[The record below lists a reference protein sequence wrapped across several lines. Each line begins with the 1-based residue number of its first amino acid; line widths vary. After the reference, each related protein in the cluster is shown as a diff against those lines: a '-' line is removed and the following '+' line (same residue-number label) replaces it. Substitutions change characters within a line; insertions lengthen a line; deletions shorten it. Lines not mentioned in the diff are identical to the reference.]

1 MSATNSERLG
11 PFARMS
17 LFLRQ
22 VTSELKK
29 VVWPTKDQ
37 LVTYTSVV
45 IVFVIIMGFIIA
57 VFDFAFVKLV
67 LVIFGQWLGK
77 ETIVSESPFLEAVA
91 PKAEDAASSVVM
103 EMPISNEEAIEAIDT
118 TYDGAVD
125 VDLDGEVS
133 TTSADENFD
142 LTEVVEAE
150 LAPETADEVVEV
162 QETPAEPEEA
172 KIAEDEDPLVAFR
185 ARLDSQIGDWFV
197 IHSYAGFENRVKQ
210 NLETRAVSLNME
222 DYIYEINV
230 PSEEVTEIKNG
241 VRKQVKRNKFPGYV
255 LVRMDLTDESWG
267 VVRHTPGVTGFVGQ
281 GHNPAPLSMDEAFEM
296 LRPSQQKAIASVA
309 TAAAAS
315 AGQKSGTGA
324 KIDID
329 LNIGDS
335 VTVVDGPFATLH
347 ATISEINLDGQKVVG
362 LVEIFGRET
371 PVELGFN
378 QIHKN

>member
-1 MSATNSERLG
+1 M
-11 PFARMS
+11 
-17 LFLRQ
+17 
-22 VTSELKK
+22 
-29 VVWPTKDQ
+29 
-37 LVTYTSVV
+37 
-45 IVFVIIMGFIIA
+45 
-57 VFDFAFVKLV
+57 
-67 LVIFGQWLGK
+67 
-77 ETIVSESPFLEAVA
+77 SESPFLEAVA
-91 PKAEDAASSVVM
+91 PKADDAESTVAVD
-103 EMPISNEEAIEAIDT
+103 MPVSNEGAIEATDVA
-118 TYDGAVD
+118 YDGAVD
-125 VDLDGEVS
+125 VDIDGEIS
-133 TTSADENFD
+133 TASAEENFD

-150 LAPETADEVVEV
+150 LATEVV
-162 QETPAEPEEA
+162 AEPEEA
-172 KIAEDEDPLVAFR
+172 VVAEAATEVPAATEEPSEDEDPVAAFR
-185 ARLDSQIGDWFV
+185 ARLESQIGEWFV

-210 NLETRAVSLNME
+210 NLETRSVSLNME
-222 DYIYEINV
+222 DYIYEVNV

-281 GHNPAPLSMDEAFEM
+281 GHNPAPLSMDEAFDM
-296 LRPSQQKAIASVA
+296 LRPTQQKAIASVA

-315 AGQKSGTGA
+315 ASEKGTGASGA

-347 ATISEINLDGQKVVG
+347 ATISEINLDAQKVVG

>member
-1 MSATNSERLG
+1 M
-11 PFARMS
+11 
-17 LFLRQ
+17 
-22 VTSELKK
+22 
-29 VVWPTKDQ
+29 
-37 LVTYTSVV
+37 
-45 IVFVIIMGFIIA
+45 
-57 VFDFAFVKLV
+57 
-67 LVIFGQWLGK
+67 
-77 ETIVSESPFLEAVA
+77 SESPFLEAVA
-91 PKAEDAASSVVM
+91 TPSDDAASSVAVD
-103 EMPISNEEAIEAIDT
+103 MPTSNEEAIEATDVA
-118 TYDGAVD
+118 YDGATD

-142 LTEVVEAE
+142 LSAAVEAE
-150 LAPETADEVVEV
+150 LATEEVAV
-162 QETPAEPEEA
+162 EEA
-172 KIAEDEDPLVAFR
+172 PVVAAASEEASADEDEDPVVAFR
-185 ARLDSQIGDWFV
+185 ARLESQIGEWYV

-210 NLETRAVSLNME
+210 NLETRSVSLNME
-222 DYIYEINV
+222 DYIYEVNV

-281 GHNPAPLSMDEAFEM
+281 GHNPAPLSMDEAFDM
-296 LRPSQQKAIASVA
+296 LRPTQQKAIASVA

-315 AGQKSGTGA
+315 AGEKGGSASGA

-347 ATISEINLDGQKVVG
+347 ATISEINLDAQKVVG

>member
-1 MSATNSERLG
+1 L
-11 PFARMS
+11 
-17 LFLRQ
+17 
-22 VTSELKK
+22 
-29 VVWPTKDQ
+29 
-37 LVTYTSVV
+37 
-45 IVFVIIMGFIIA
+45 
-57 VFDFAFVKLV
+57 
-67 LVIFGQWLGK
+67 LGK

-91 PKAEDAASSVVM
+91 TQADDAASSVVVDV
-103 EMPISNEEAIEAIDT
+103 PSSNEEAIEATDVA
-118 TYDGAVD
+118 YDGATD

-133 TTSADENFD
+133 MTSADENFD
-142 LTEVVEAE
+142 LTAAVEAE
-150 LAPETADEVVEV
+150 LGTEDVVVEEAPV
-162 QETPAEPEEA
+162 EAAASEEESA
-172 KIAEDEDPLVAFR
+172 DEDEDPVVAFR
-185 ARLDSQIGDWFV
+185 ARLESQIGEWYV

-210 NLETRAVSLNME
+210 NLETRSVSLNME
-222 DYIYEINV
+222 DYIYEVNV

-281 GHNPAPLSMDEAFEM
+281 GHNPAPLSMDEAFDM

-315 AGQKSGTGA
+315 ASEKGGSASGS

-347 ATISEINLDGQKVVG
+347 ATISEINLDAQKVVG

>member
-1 MSATNSERLG
+1 
-11 PFARMS
+11 
-17 LFLRQ
+17 
-22 VTSELKK
+22 
-29 VVWPTKDQ
+29 
-37 LVTYTSVV
+37 
-45 IVFVIIMGFIIA
+45 
-57 VFDFAFVKLV
+57 
-67 LVIFGQWLGK
+67 
-77 ETIVSESPFLEAVA
+77 VSESPFLEAVA
-91 PKAEDAASSVVM
+91 PQADDVSSSVAVD
-103 EMPISNEEAIEAIDT
+103 MPISNEEAIEATDVA
-118 TYDGAVD
+118 YDGATD

-133 TTSADENFD
+133 TTSAEDNFD
-142 LTEVVEAE
+142 LSAAIEAE
-150 LAPETADEVVEV
+150 LATEESATEEVVAEV
-162 QETPAEPEEA
+162 VVEEETTTEAVVVSEEA
-172 KIAEDEDPLVAFR
+172 PVDEDPLVAFR
-185 ARLDSQIGDWFV
+185 ARLESQIGDWFV

-222 DYIYEINV
+222 DYIYEVNV
-230 PSEEVTEIKNG
+230 PTEDVTEIKNG

-281 GHNPAPLSMDEAFEM
+281 GHNPAPLSMDEAFDM
-296 LRPSQQKAIASVA
+296 LRPTQQKAIASVA

-315 AGQKSGTGA
+315 ASEKGGNSSGA

-347 ATISEINLDGQKVVG
+347 ATISEINLDAQKVVG

>member
-1 MSATNSERLG
+1 
-11 PFARMS
+11 
-17 LFLRQ
+17 
-22 VTSELKK
+22 
-29 VVWPTKDQ
+29 
-37 LVTYTSVV
+37 
-45 IVFVIIMGFIIA
+45 
-57 VFDFAFVKLV
+57 
-67 LVIFGQWLGK
+67 
-77 ETIVSESPFLEAVA
+77 VSESPFLEAVA
-91 PKAEDAASSVVM
+91 PQTDDALSSVAVD
-103 EMPISNEEAIEAIDT
+103 MPTSNEEAIEATDVA
-118 TYDGAVD
+118 YDGATD

-142 LTEVVEAE
+142 LSAVVEAE
-150 LAPETADEVVEV
+150 LATEEVAV
-162 QETPAEPEEA
+162 EEA
-172 KIAEDEDPLVAFR
+172 PVEAAASEAAPDAEDEDPLVAFR
-185 ARLDSQIGDWFV
+185 ARLDSQIGEWFV

-222 DYIYEINV
+222 DYIYEVNV

-281 GHNPAPLSMDEAFEM
+281 GHNPAPLSMDEAFDM

-315 AGQKSGTGA
+315 AGEKGGSASGA

-347 ATISEINLDGQKVVG
+347 ATISEINLDAQKVVG

>member
-1 MSATNSERLG
+1 M
-11 PFARMS
+11 
-17 LFLRQ
+17 
-22 VTSELKK
+22 
-29 VVWPTKDQ
+29 
-37 LVTYTSVV
+37 
-45 IVFVIIMGFIIA
+45 
-57 VFDFAFVKLV
+57 
-67 LVIFGQWLGK
+67 
-77 ETIVSESPFLEAVA
+77 SESPFLEAVA
-91 PKAEDAASSVVM
+91 PVADDASSSVAVD
-103 EMPISNEEAIEAIDT
+103 MPTSNEVAIEATDVA
-118 TYDGAVD
+118 YDGATD

-133 TTSADENFD
+133 MTSTEENFD
-142 LTEVVEAE
+142 LSAVVEAE
-150 LAPETADEVVEV
+150 LATEEVAEVLAEVEETATDV
-162 QETPAEPEEA
+162 AAPEA
-172 KIAEDEDPLVAFR
+172 APTDEDPLVSFR
-185 ARLDSQIGDWFV
+185 ARLESQIGDWFV

-222 DYIYEINV
+222 DYIYEVNV
-230 PSEEVTEIKNG
+230 PTEEVTEIKNG

-281 GHNPAPLSMDEAFEM
+281 GHNPAPLSMDEAFDM
-296 LRPSQQKAIASVA
+296 LRPTQQKAIASVA

-315 AGQKSGTGA
+315 AGEKGTGAAGA

-347 ATISEINLDGQKVVG
+347 ATISEINLDAQKVVG

>member
-1 MSATNSERLG
+1 M
-11 PFARMS
+11 
-17 LFLRQ
+17 
-22 VTSELKK
+22 
-29 VVWPTKDQ
+29 
-37 LVTYTSVV
+37 
-45 IVFVIIMGFIIA
+45 
-57 VFDFAFVKLV
+57 
-67 LVIFGQWLGK
+67 
-77 ETIVSESPFLEAVA
+77 SESPFLEAVA
-91 PKAEDAASSVVM
+91 PQADDALSSVAV
-103 EMPISNEEAIEAIDT
+103 EMPTSNEDAIEATDVA
-118 TYDGAVD
+118 YDGPTD

-133 TTSADENFD
+133 TTSAEDNFD
-142 LTEVVEAE
+142 LSAAVEAE
-150 LAPETADEVVEV
+150 LETEEPVEV
-162 QETPAEPEEA
+162 AAVAEAPEEA
-172 KIAEDEDPLVAFR
+172 EAPAEDEDPVVAFR
-185 ARLDSQIGDWFV
+185 ARLESQIGDWFV

-210 NLETRAVSLNME
+210 NLETRSVSLNME
-222 DYIYEINV
+222 DYIYEVNV
-230 PSEEVTEIKNG
+230 PTEEVTEIKNG

-281 GHNPAPLSMDEAFEM
+281 GHNPAPLSMDEAFDM
-296 LRPSQQKAIASVA
+296 LRPTQQKAIASVA

-315 AGQKSGTGA
+315 AGEKGTGASGA

-347 ATISEINLDGQKVVG
+347 ATISEINLDAQKVVG

>member
-1 MSATNSERLG
+1 
-11 PFARMS
+11 
-17 LFLRQ
+17 
-22 VTSELKK
+22 
-29 VVWPTKDQ
+29 
-37 LVTYTSVV
+37 
-45 IVFVIIMGFIIA
+45 
-57 VFDFAFVKLV
+57 
-67 LVIFGQWLGK
+67 
-77 ETIVSESPFLEAVA
+77 VSESPFLEAVA
-91 PKAEDAASSVVM
+91 TQADDAVSSVAVD
-103 EMPISNEEAIEAIDT
+103 MPTSNEEAIEATDVA
-118 TYDGAVD
+118 YDGATD

-142 LTEVVEAE
+142 LSAAVEAE
-150 LAPETADEVVEV
+150 LATEEVEV
-162 QETPAEPEEA
+162 EEVPVEVATAEEA
-172 KIAEDEDPLVAFR
+172 PAEDEDPLVAFR
-185 ARLDSQIGDWFV
+185 ARLDSQIGEWFV

-210 NLETRAVSLNME
+210 NLETRSVSLNME
-222 DYIYEINV
+222 DYIYEVNV

-281 GHNPAPLSMDEAFEM
+281 GHNPAPLSMDEAFDM

-315 AGQKSGTGA
+315 ASEKGGSASGA

-347 ATISEINLDGQKVVG
+347 ATISEINLDAQKVVG

>member
-1 MSATNSERLG
+1 M
-11 PFARMS
+11 
-17 LFLRQ
+17 
-22 VTSELKK
+22 
-29 VVWPTKDQ
+29 
-37 LVTYTSVV
+37 
-45 IVFVIIMGFIIA
+45 
-57 VFDFAFVKLV
+57 
-67 LVIFGQWLGK
+67 
-77 ETIVSESPFLEAVA
+77 SESPFLEAVA
-91 PKAEDAASSVVM
+91 PQSDDALSSVAVD
-103 EMPISNEEAIEAIDT
+103 MPTSNQEAIEATDVA
-118 TYDGAVD
+118 YDGATD

-142 LTEVVEAE
+142 LSAVVEAE
-150 LAPETADEVVEV
+150 LAT
-162 QETPAEPEEA
+162 EEA
-172 KIAEDEDPLVAFR
+172 PVEEAPVEAAASEAAPDAEDEDPLVAFR
-185 ARLDSQIGDWFV
+185 ARLDSQIGEWFV

-222 DYIYEINV
+222 DYIYEVNV

-281 GHNPAPLSMDEAFEM
+281 GHNPAPLSMDEAFDM

-315 AGQKSGTGA
+315 ASEKGTSASGA

-347 ATISEINLDGQKVVG
+347 ATISEINLDAQKVVG

>member
-1 MSATNSERLG
+1 M
-11 PFARMS
+11 
-17 LFLRQ
+17 
-22 VTSELKK
+22 
-29 VVWPTKDQ
+29 
-37 LVTYTSVV
+37 
-45 IVFVIIMGFIIA
+45 
-57 VFDFAFVKLV
+57 
-67 LVIFGQWLGK
+67 
-77 ETIVSESPFLEAVA
+77 SESPFLEAVA
-91 PKAEDAASSVVM
+91 PKAEDATSSVVI
-103 EMPISNEEAIEAIDT
+103 EMPFSNEEAIEAIDT
-118 TYDGAVD
+118 AFDGAAD

-133 TTSADENFD
+133 NTSSDANFEFS
-142 LTEVVEAE
+142 EVVEAE
-150 LAPETADEVVEV
+150 LAPETAQVE
-162 QETPAEPEEA
+162 QTPTVSEEA
-172 KIAEDEDPLVAFR
+172 QVTEEEDPLVAFR

-230 PSEEVTEIKNG
+230 PSEDVTEIKNG

-309 TAAAAS
+309 TAAAS
-315 AGQKSGTGA
+315 AGQKNGSGA

>member
-1 MSATNSERLG
+1 M
-11 PFARMS
+11 
-17 LFLRQ
+17 
-22 VTSELKK
+22 
-29 VVWPTKDQ
+29 
-37 LVTYTSVV
+37 
-45 IVFVIIMGFIIA
+45 
-57 VFDFAFVKLV
+57 
-67 LVIFGQWLGK
+67 
-77 ETIVSESPFLEAVA
+77 SESPFLEAVA
-91 PKAEDAASSVVM
+91 PKAEDAASSAVM

-162 QETPAEPEEA
+162 QETPEEPEEE

>member
-1 MSATNSERLG
+1 
-11 PFARMS
+11 
-17 LFLRQ
+17 
-22 VTSELKK
+22 
-29 VVWPTKDQ
+29 
-37 LVTYTSVV
+37 
-45 IVFVIIMGFIIA
+45 
-57 VFDFAFVKLV
+57 
-67 LVIFGQWLGK
+67 
-77 ETIVSESPFLEAVA
+77 VSESPFLEAVA
-91 PKAEDAASSVVM
+91 PQADEVSSSVAVD
-103 EMPISNEEAIEAIDT
+103 MPISNEAAIEATDVA
-118 TYDGAVD
+118 YDGATD

-133 TTSADENFD
+133 TTSTEDNFD
-142 LTEVVEAE
+142 LSAAVEAE
-150 LAPETADEVVEV
+150 LATEELATEEVVAEV
-162 QETPAEPEEA
+162 VITESVTEESTSDAVVTSDEAPA
-172 KIAEDEDPLVAFR
+172 DEDPLVAFR
-185 ARLDSQIGDWFV
+185 ARLESQIGDWFV

-222 DYIYEINV
+222 DYIYEVNV
-230 PSEEVTEIKNG
+230 PTEDVTEIKNG

-281 GHNPAPLSMDEAFEM
+281 GHNPAPLSMDEAFDM
-296 LRPSQQKAIASVA
+296 LRPTQQKAIASVA

-315 AGQKSGTGA
+315 ASEKGGNSSGA

-347 ATISEINLDGQKVVG
+347 ATISEINLDAQKVVG

>member
-1 MSATNSERLG
+1 M
-11 PFARMS
+11 
-17 LFLRQ
+17 
-22 VTSELKK
+22 
-29 VVWPTKDQ
+29 
-37 LVTYTSVV
+37 
-45 IVFVIIMGFIIA
+45 
-57 VFDFAFVKLV
+57 
-67 LVIFGQWLGK
+67 
-77 ETIVSESPFLEAVA
+77 SESPFLEAVA
-91 PKAEDAASSVVM
+91 PQSDDALSSVAVD
-103 EMPISNEEAIEAIDT
+103 MPTSNEEAIEATDVA
-118 TYDGAVD
+118 YDGATD
-125 VDLDGEVS
+125 VDQDGEVS

-142 LTEVVEAE
+142 LSAAVEAE
-150 LAPETADEVVEV
+150 LATEEVVV
-162 QETPAEPEEA
+162 EEA
-172 KIAEDEDPLVAFR
+172 PVEVAASEEAVADEDEDPLVAFR
-185 ARLDSQIGDWFV
+185 ARLESQIGEWFV

-222 DYIYEINV
+222 DYIYEVNV

-281 GHNPAPLSMDEAFEM
+281 GHNPAPLSMDEAFDM

-315 AGQKSGTGA
+315 AGEKGGSASGA

-347 ATISEINLDGQKVVG
+347 ATISEINLDAQKVVG

>member
-1 MSATNSERLG
+1 
-11 PFARMS
+11 
-17 LFLRQ
+17 
-22 VTSELKK
+22 
-29 VVWPTKDQ
+29 
-37 LVTYTSVV
+37 
-45 IVFVIIMGFIIA
+45 
-57 VFDFAFVKLV
+57 
-67 LVIFGQWLGK
+67 
-77 ETIVSESPFLEAVA
+77 VSESPFLEAVA
-91 PKAEDAASSVVM
+91 PQSDDASSSAAVD
-103 EMPISNEEAIEAIDT
+103 MPISNEEAIEATDVA
-118 TYDGAVD
+118 YDGATD

-142 LTEVVEAE
+142 LSAAIEAE
-150 LAPETADEVVEV
+150 LSTEEVNAEEV
-162 QETPAEPEEA
+162 ASEVIEEA
-172 KIAEDEDPLVAFR
+172 PSEVAAADEDEDPVVAFR
-185 ARLDSQIGDWFV
+185 ARLESQIGDWFV

-222 DYIYEINV
+222 DYIYEVNV

-281 GHNPAPLSMDEAFEM
+281 GHNPAPLSMDEAFDM
-296 LRPSQQKAIASVA
+296 LRPTQQKAIASVA

-315 AGQKSGTGA
+315 ASEKGGNTSGA

-347 ATISEINLDGQKVVG
+347 ATISEINLDAQKVVG

>member
-1 MSATNSERLG
+1 M
-11 PFARMS
+11 
-17 LFLRQ
+17 
-22 VTSELKK
+22 
-29 VVWPTKDQ
+29 
-37 LVTYTSVV
+37 
-45 IVFVIIMGFIIA
+45 
-57 VFDFAFVKLV
+57 
-67 LVIFGQWLGK
+67 
-77 ETIVSESPFLEAVA
+77 SESPFLEAVA
-91 PKAEDAASSVVM
+91 PLADDASASIAVD
-103 EMPISNEEAIEAIDT
+103 MPTSNEEAIEATDVA
-118 TYDGAVD
+118 YDGATD

-142 LTEVVEAE
+142 LSAVVEAE
-150 LAPETADEVVEV
+150 LAIEEVAEEVAVVEEASTEV
-162 QETPAEPEEA
+162 ASVEEPA
-172 KIAEDEDPLVAFR
+172 DEDPVVAFR
-185 ARLDSQIGDWFV
+185 ARLESQIGDWFV

-222 DYIYEINV
+222 DYIYEVNV
-230 PSEEVTEIKNG
+230 PTEEVTEIKNG

-281 GHNPAPLSMDEAFEM
+281 GHNPAPLSMDEAFDM
-296 LRPSQQKAIASVA
+296 LRPTQQKAIASVA

-315 AGQKSGTGA
+315 ASEKGTGASGA

-347 ATISEINLDGQKVVG
+347 ATISEINLDAQKVVG

>member
-1 MSATNSERLG
+1 M
-11 PFARMS
+11 
-17 LFLRQ
+17 
-22 VTSELKK
+22 
-29 VVWPTKDQ
+29 
-37 LVTYTSVV
+37 
-45 IVFVIIMGFIIA
+45 
-57 VFDFAFVKLV
+57 
-67 LVIFGQWLGK
+67 
-77 ETIVSESPFLEAVA
+77 SESPFLEAVA
-91 PKAEDAASSVVM
+91 PQSDDALSSVAVD
-103 EMPISNEEAIEAIDT
+103 MPTSNEEAIEATDVA
-118 TYDGAVD
+118 YDGATD

-142 LTEVVEAE
+142 LTAVVEAE
-150 LAPETADEVVEV
+150 LATEEVAVEEAPVEAAASEVV
-162 QETPAEPEEA
+162 AA
-172 KIAEDEDPLVAFR
+172 DEDEDPLVAFR
-185 ARLDSQIGDWFV
+185 ARLESQIGEWFV

-222 DYIYEINV
+222 DYIYEVNV

-281 GHNPAPLSMDEAFEM
+281 GHNPAPLSMDEAFDM

-315 AGQKSGTGA
+315 AGEKGGSASGA

-347 ATISEINLDGQKVVG
+347 ATISEINLDAQKVVG

>member
-1 MSATNSERLG
+1 
-11 PFARMS
+11 
-17 LFLRQ
+17 
-22 VTSELKK
+22 
-29 VVWPTKDQ
+29 
-37 LVTYTSVV
+37 
-45 IVFVIIMGFIIA
+45 
-57 VFDFAFVKLV
+57 
-67 LVIFGQWLGK
+67 
-77 ETIVSESPFLEAVA
+77 VSESPFLEAVA
-91 PKAEDAASSVVM
+91 PQSDDALSSVAVD
-103 EMPISNEEAIEAIDT
+103 MPTSNEEAIEATDVA
-118 TYDGAVD
+118 YDGATD

-142 LTEVVEAE
+142 LTAVVEAE
-150 LAPETADEVVEV
+150 LETEEVAVEEAPVEAAAPEAVAAD
-162 QETPAEPEEA
+162 
-172 KIAEDEDPLVAFR
+172 EDEDPLVAFR
-185 ARLDSQIGDWFV
+185 ARLDSQIGEWFV

-222 DYIYEINV
+222 DYIYEVNV

-281 GHNPAPLSMDEAFEM
+281 GHNPAPLSMDEAFDM

-315 AGQKSGTGA
+315 AGEKGGSASGA

-347 ATISEINLDGQKVVG
+347 ATISEINLDAQKVVG

>member
-1 MSATNSERLG
+1 M
-11 PFARMS
+11 
-17 LFLRQ
+17 
-22 VTSELKK
+22 
-29 VVWPTKDQ
+29 
-37 LVTYTSVV
+37 
-45 IVFVIIMGFIIA
+45 
-57 VFDFAFVKLV
+57 
-67 LVIFGQWLGK
+67 
-77 ETIVSESPFLEAVA
+77 SESPFLEAVA
-91 PKAEDAASSVVM
+91 PQSDDALSSVAVD
-103 EMPISNEEAIEAIDT
+103 MPTSNQEAIEATDVA
-118 TYDGAVD
+118 YDGATD

-142 LTEVVEAE
+142 LSAVVEAE
-150 LAPETADEVVEV
+150 LATEEVAV
-162 QETPAEPEEA
+162 EEA
-172 KIAEDEDPLVAFR
+172 PVEAAASEAAPDAEDEDPLVAFR
-185 ARLDSQIGDWFV
+185 ARLDSQIGEWFV

-222 DYIYEINV
+222 DYIYEVNV

-281 GHNPAPLSMDEAFEM
+281 GHNPAPLSMDEAFDM

-315 AGQKSGTGA
+315 AGEKGGSASGA

-347 ATISEINLDGQKVVG
+347 ATISEINLDAQKVVG

>member
-1 MSATNSERLG
+1 M
-11 PFARMS
+11 
-17 LFLRQ
+17 
-22 VTSELKK
+22 
-29 VVWPTKDQ
+29 
-37 LVTYTSVV
+37 
-45 IVFVIIMGFIIA
+45 
-57 VFDFAFVKLV
+57 
-67 LVIFGQWLGK
+67 
-77 ETIVSESPFLEAVA
+77 SESPFLEAVA
-91 PKAEDAASSVVM
+91 PKVEEPISSAFV
-103 EMPISNEEAIEAIDT
+103 EMPFSNEEAIEAIDS

-125 VDLDGEVS
+125 VDVDGAVS
-133 TTSADENFD
+133 TTSSDENFD
-142 LTEVVEAE
+142 LSELVEAE
-150 LAPETADEVVEV
+150 LAPEITDEVAEAPIVAEKAEV
-162 QETPAEPEEA
+162 T
-172 KIAEDEDPLVAFR
+172 EDEDPLVAFR

-222 DYIYEINV
+222 DYIYEVNV

-281 GHNPAPLSMDEAFEM
+281 GHNPAPLAMDEAFEM

-309 TAAAAS
+309 TSAAF
-315 AGQKSGTGA
+315 AGQKSASGA

>member
-1 MSATNSERLG
+1 
-11 PFARMS
+11 
-17 LFLRQ
+17 
-22 VTSELKK
+22 
-29 VVWPTKDQ
+29 
-37 LVTYTSVV
+37 
-45 IVFVIIMGFIIA
+45 
-57 VFDFAFVKLV
+57 
-67 LVIFGQWLGK
+67 
-77 ETIVSESPFLEAVA
+77 VSESPFLEAVA
-91 PKAEDAASSVVM
+91 PQTDDASSSVDVD
-103 EMPISNEEAIEAIDT
+103 MPTSNVEAIEATDFA
-118 TYDGAVD
+118 YDGATD

-133 TTSADENFD
+133 TTSTEENFD
-142 LTEVVEAE
+142 LSAAVEAE
-150 LAPETADEVVEV
+150 LETEEAPVEAAAVEEVAEV
-162 QETPAEPEEA
+162 APEEA
-172 KIAEDEDPLVAFR
+172 PAEDEDPLAAFR
-185 ARLDSQIGDWFV
+185 ARLESQIGDWFV

-210 NLETRAVSLNME
+210 NLETRSVSLNME
-222 DYIYEINV
+222 DYIYEVNV
-230 PSEEVTEIKNG
+230 PTEEVTEIKNG

-281 GHNPAPLSMDEAFEM
+281 GHNPAPLSMDEAFDM
-296 LRPSQQKAIASVA
+296 LRPTQQKAIASVA

-315 AGQKSGTGA
+315 ASEKGTGASGA

-347 ATISEINLDGQKVVG
+347 ATISEINLDAQKVVG

>member
-1 MSATNSERLG
+1 
-11 PFARMS
+11 
-17 LFLRQ
+17 
-22 VTSELKK
+22 
-29 VVWPTKDQ
+29 
-37 LVTYTSVV
+37 
-45 IVFVIIMGFIIA
+45 
-57 VFDFAFVKLV
+57 
-67 LVIFGQWLGK
+67 
-77 ETIVSESPFLEAVA
+77 VSESPFLEAVA
-91 PKAEDAASSVVM
+91 PQADEESSSVAVD
-103 EMPISNEEAIEAIDT
+103 MPTSNEEAIEATDVA
-118 TYDGAVD
+118 YDGATD

-142 LTEVVEAE
+142 LTASVEAE
-150 LAPETADEVVEV
+150 LAVEEVAVAEEV
-162 QETPAEPEEA
+162 AAPEEA
-172 KIAEDEDPLVAFR
+172 PADEDEDPLVAFR
-185 ARLDSQIGDWFV
+185 ARLESQIGDWFV

-210 NLETRAVSLNME
+210 NLETRSVSLNME
-222 DYIYEINV
+222 DYIYEVNV

-281 GHNPAPLSMDEAFEM
+281 GHNPAPLSMDEAFDM

-315 AGQKSGTGA
+315 ASEKGTAASGA

-347 ATISEINLDGQKVVG
+347 ATISEINLDAQKVVG

>member
-1 MSATNSERLG
+1 M
-11 PFARMS
+11 
-17 LFLRQ
+17 
-22 VTSELKK
+22 
-29 VVWPTKDQ
+29 
-37 LVTYTSVV
+37 
-45 IVFVIIMGFIIA
+45 
-57 VFDFAFVKLV
+57 
-67 LVIFGQWLGK
+67 
-77 ETIVSESPFLEAVA
+77 SESPFLEAVA
-91 PKAEDAASSVVM
+91 PQADDALSSVAVD
-103 EMPISNEEAIEAIDT
+103 MPTSNEEAIEATDVA
-118 TYDGAVD
+118 YDGATD

-133 TTSADENFD
+133 TTSADENLD
-142 LTEVVEAE
+142 LSAVVEAE
-150 LAPETADEVVEV
+150 LATEEVAV
-162 QETPAEPEEA
+162 EEA
-172 KIAEDEDPLVAFR
+172 PVEAAASEAVAADEDEDPLVAFR
-185 ARLDSQIGDWFV
+185 ARLESQIGEWFV

-222 DYIYEINV
+222 DYIYEVNV

-281 GHNPAPLSMDEAFEM
+281 GHNPAPLSMDEAFDM

-315 AGQKSGTGA
+315 AGEKGGSASGA

-347 ATISEINLDGQKVVG
+347 ATISEINLDAQKVVG

>member
-1 MSATNSERLG
+1 M
-11 PFARMS
+11 
-17 LFLRQ
+17 
-22 VTSELKK
+22 
-29 VVWPTKDQ
+29 
-37 LVTYTSVV
+37 
-45 IVFVIIMGFIIA
+45 
-57 VFDFAFVKLV
+57 
-67 LVIFGQWLGK
+67 
-77 ETIVSESPFLEAVA
+77 SESPFLEAVA
-91 PKAEDAASSVVM
+91 PQADDASSSVAV
-103 EMPISNEEAIEAIDT
+103 EMPTSNEEAIEATDVA
-118 TYDGAVD
+118 YDGATD

-142 LTEVVEAE
+142 LSAVVEAE
-150 LAPETADEVVEV
+150 LATEEVAVEVAVVE
-162 QETPAEPEEA
+162 EATEEA
-172 KIAEDEDPLVAFR
+172 PAEDEDPVVAFR
-185 ARLDSQIGDWFV
+185 ARLESQIGEWYV

-210 NLETRAVSLNME
+210 NLETRSVSLNME
-222 DYIYEINV
+222 DYIYEVNV
-230 PSEEVTEIKNG
+230 PTEEVTEIKNG

-281 GHNPAPLSMDEAFEM
+281 GHNPAPLSMDEAFDM
-296 LRPSQQKAIASVA
+296 LRPTQQKAIASVA

-315 AGQKSGTGA
+315 ASEKGTSASGA

-347 ATISEINLDGQKVVG
+347 ATISEINLDAQKVVG

>member
-1 MSATNSERLG
+1 M
-11 PFARMS
+11 
-17 LFLRQ
+17 
-22 VTSELKK
+22 
-29 VVWPTKDQ
+29 
-37 LVTYTSVV
+37 
-45 IVFVIIMGFIIA
+45 
-57 VFDFAFVKLV
+57 
-67 LVIFGQWLGK
+67 
-77 ETIVSESPFLEAVA
+77 SESPFLEAVA
-91 PKAEDAASSVVM
+91 PKVEEPISSAFV
-103 EMPISNEEAIEAIDT
+103 EMPFSNEEAIEAIDS

-125 VDLDGEVS
+125 VDVDGAVS
-133 TTSADENFD
+133 TTSLDENFD
-142 LTEVVEAE
+142 LSELVEAE
-150 LAPETADEVVEV
+150 LAPEITDEVAEVVVEAPIV
-162 QETPAEPEEA
+162 AEKAEVT
-172 KIAEDEDPLVAFR
+172 EDEDPLVAFR

-222 DYIYEINV
+222 DYIYEVNV

-281 GHNPAPLSMDEAFEM
+281 GHNPAPLAMDEAFEM

-309 TAAAAS
+309 TSAAF
-315 AGQKSGTGA
+315 AGQKSASGA

>member
-1 MSATNSERLG
+1 
-11 PFARMS
+11 
-17 LFLRQ
+17 
-22 VTSELKK
+22 
-29 VVWPTKDQ
+29 
-37 LVTYTSVV
+37 
-45 IVFVIIMGFIIA
+45 
-57 VFDFAFVKLV
+57 
-67 LVIFGQWLGK
+67 
-77 ETIVSESPFLEAVA
+77 VSESPFLEAVA
-91 PKAEDAASSVVM
+91 PQSDDALSSVAVD
-103 EMPISNEEAIEAIDT
+103 MPTSNQEAIEATDVA
-118 TYDGAVD
+118 YDGATD

-142 LTEVVEAE
+142 LSAVVEAE
-150 LAPETADEVVEV
+150 LATEELAT
-162 QETPAEPEEA
+162 EEA
-172 KIAEDEDPLVAFR
+172 PVEEAPVEAAASEAAPDAEDEDPLVAFR
-185 ARLDSQIGDWFV
+185 ARLDSQIGEWFV

-222 DYIYEINV
+222 DYIYEVNV

-281 GHNPAPLSMDEAFEM
+281 GHNPAPLSMDEAFDM

-315 AGQKSGTGA
+315 AGEKGGSASGA

-347 ATISEINLDGQKVVG
+347 ATISEINLDAQKVVG

>member
-1 MSATNSERLG
+1 MSSTNSQRLG
-11 PFARMS
+11 LLSRMS

-22 VTSELKK
+22 VTFELKK
-29 VVWPTKDQ
+29 VTWPTKDQ
-37 LVTYTSVV
+37 LITYTAVV
-45 IVFVIIMGFIIA
+45 VVFVIIMGLIIGA
-57 VFDFAFVKLV
+57 FDFAFVKLV

-77 ETIVSESPFLEAVA
+77 EKIVSESPFLEAVA
-91 PKAEDAASSVVM
+91 PKAEDATSSAVI
-103 EMPISNEEAIEAIDT
+103 EMPFSNEEAIEALDT
-118 TYDGAVD
+118 AYDGAVD
-125 VDLDGEVS
+125 VDLEGEVS
-133 TTSADENFD
+133 NTSLDANFD
-142 LTEVVEAE
+142 LSEVVEAE
-150 LAPETADEVVEV
+150 LAPETVQVE
-162 QETPAEPEEA
+162 QTPAVSEEA
-172 KIAEDEDPLVAFR
+172 QVTEEEDPLVAFR

-230 PSEEVTEIKNG
+230 PSEDVTEIKNG

-309 TAAAAS
+309 TAAAS
-315 AGQKSGTGA
+315 AGQKSGGGA